1 MQQIIKQTWH
11 LAASIICV
19 FLRLLYGILGMELT
33 AQAAASFLQFAKF
46 CIIGVSNTVV
56 SYVVYTASLLL
67 FQHLDMFQA
76 YDYLAAQGIAFVLSV
91 LWSYFWNSRTVFV
104 ARETGR
110 KSVWKTLLKTYITY
124 SVTGLFLNA
133 ALLYLWVQVLHISE
147 FIAPLLNIPFSV
159 PINFILNKCWAFK
172 E

>member
-1 MQQIIKQTWH
+1 M
-11 LAASIICV
+11 
-19 FLRLLYGILGMELT
+19 
-33 AQAAASFLQFAKF
+33 
-46 CIIGVSNTVV
+46 
-56 SYVVYTASLLL
+56 
-67 FQHLDMFQA
+67 
-76 YDYLAAQGIAFVLSV
+76 
-91 LWSYFWNSRTVFV
+91 